1 MGYQQ
6 NGSNGSSSGL
16 FVGALAVG
24 IVMLIGL
31 LVVGGGMV
39 FFLQSRS
46 LVSEHQMLVQRESAA
61 LATEEVAKQRDV
73 LDVTRPV
80 TVAPVTVAPVTVA
93 PVTVAVAPVAVAPV
107 AVAPRLLS
115 KFHLFVNANGAVRFE
130 NQEVGL
136 DEMVVRLTDGTGAR
150 TSRSWCS

>member
-80 TVAPVTVAPVTVA
+80 TVAPVTVA
-93 PVTVAVAPVAVAPV
+93 VAPVAVAPV

>member
-80 TVAPVTVAPVTVA
+80 TVAPVTVA
-93 PVTVAVAPVAVAPV
+93 VAPVAVAPV

-130 NQEVGL
+130 NEEVGL